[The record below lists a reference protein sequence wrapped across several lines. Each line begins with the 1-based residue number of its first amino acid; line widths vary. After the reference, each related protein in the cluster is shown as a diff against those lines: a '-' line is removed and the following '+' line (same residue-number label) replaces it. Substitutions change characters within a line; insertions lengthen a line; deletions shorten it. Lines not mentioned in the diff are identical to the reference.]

1 MEFVQ
6 DLLKLLFGQLGV
18 VGTVCFVI
26 LGYVAFLH
34 WQEREDHKATRESIK
49 FYIQSQNEMNMR
61 FLEVLTEVKTV
72 LLRQQNQRG

>member
-26 LGYVAFLH
+26 LGYVAYLH
-34 WQEREDHKATRESIK
+34 HQEREDHKQTREGIK
-49 FYIQSQNEMNMR
+49 HFIASQNETNMK
-61 FLEVLTEVKTV
+61 FLEVMVEMRTV
-72 LLRQQNQRG
+72 LLRQLNGKV

>member
-1 MEFVQ
+1 MEFIQ
-6 DLLKLLFGQLGV
+6 DLLKLMFGQLGV

-34 WQEREDHKATRESIK
+34 WQEREDHKSTRESIK

-61 FLEVLTEVKTV
+61 FLEVLTEMKTV
-72 LLRQQNQRG
+72 LLRQQNGKG